1 MTAAP
6 RAFRSATALVLL
18 VGVVASA
25 TVSLVL
31 GPAAAAQSAQSA
43 VTKRAEPAA
52 RGVGPAVSTVP
63 INQSDTR
70 VAVGAEPDGT
80 AVTLDVTV
88 LAPSDG
94 QRHPAVL
101 LAHGFGG
108 SKDDLIER
116 GRLLATRGYVVAAYT
131 ARGFGQSG
139 GRVHLSDPAFE
150 VKDAQLLIDAL
161 AARPDVQLDRPGD
174 PRVGVAG
181 ASYGGALALMLA
193 GVDRRIDTVAA
204 AITWNDL
211 ANALFPQALPPHGG
225 MTSPAALGTEPPAG
239 VAQRRWVSTFFSTA
253 LTRAPGTPASSA
265 PAANSPTANSPTVG
279 SPARRAVAGSAPTQ
293 VADPLTCGRFDP
305 QVCALILEAS
315 TTGRPTPALTSL
327 LRAHS
332 PAPTLSQVTAPTL
345 LMQGLRDSLFGLA
358 EADATARA
366 LAQAGTPV
374 AVRWFD
380 GGHDGGSVPADEDTL
395 IPWLDRQLRGSSTS
409 ARPGFSTVIPATR
422 RGDADRT
429 LSSPAYPGSGG
440 IVVSERTTALAPA
453 EAGSTGWLLSPPGG
467 EPAALTVLPGGGV
480 SEALASVGAGVGY
493 RLAALPGQSLAF
505 DTPPAE
511 QAGISVGSPRLT
523 LNLTST
529 ARDATLFLSLWRL
542 SASGP
547 TSARPLVAPIRVAT
561 TPGQPVRVEVALP
574 AGVYDQEK
582 SSRWRVLIS
591 STQSGFA
598 VPTDARRYRVELAD
612 AVLRWPTVPQATT
625 STPADEVDREVVVSA
640 AVLVGLVALV
650 LGLAGWTAWRR
661 SRGDRRGTRAD
672 LAEVP
677 LAVEGLVKT
686 YRDGHRA
693 VDEVSWRAERGQVV
707 GLLGPNGAGKTTTLR
722 MVMGLIR
729 PDQGAI
735 HVLGEPVHADS
746 PVLARVGALIEG
758 PGFLPHLTGRE
769 NLRAYWQ
776 ATGRPLDEAHLEEAL
791 DVAALSDALER
802 PVRSY
807 SHGMRQRL
815 GIAQAMLGRPEVLI
829 LDEPTNG
836 LDPPQI
842 AAMRP
847 ILRDYAATG
856 RTVVVSS
863 HLLAEVEAT
872 CTHVVV
878 MHRGQVILA
887 GPVAE
892 LLDSSHETL
901 IGLAVDCDAAAVAE
915 RLRVSAAHDEVQ
927 VETDGGQ
934 ACLAITS
941 PATRDQIIRDV
952 LAAGGQI
959 EWVRGR
965 RHLEDVFLG
974 VIAASDAGRDGS
986 PRSLREVRPR

>member
-1 MTAAP
+1 M
-6 RAFRSATALVLL
+6 
-18 VGVVASA
+18 
-25 TVSLVL
+25 
-31 GPAAAAQSAQSA
+31 
-43 VTKRAEPAA
+43 
-52 RGVGPAVSTVP
+52 VP
-63 INQSDTR
+63 IVQTDTR
-70 VAVGAEPDGT
+70 VAAGAEPDGT
-80 AVTLDVTV
+80 VVTLDVTI

-94 QRHPAVL
+94 QRHPALL

-108 SKDDLIER
+108 SKNDLIER
-116 GRLLATRGYVVAAYT
+116 ARQLATRGYVVLAYT

-139 GRVHLSDPAFE
+139 GRVHLSDPAYE
-150 VKDAQLLIDAL
+150 VKDAQLLIDTL
-161 AARPDVQLDRPGD
+161 AARPDVQLDRTGD

-181 ASYGGALALMLA
+181 ASYGAALALMVA
-193 GVDRRIDTVAA
+193 GYDRRIDAVVA

-211 ANALFPQALPPHGG
+211 ANALFPQSLSPPGG
-225 MTSPAALGTEPPAG
+225 MTSPAALLPDPPAG
-239 VAQRRWVSTFFSTA
+239 VVQRRWVSTFFSAA
-253 LTRAPGTPASSA
+253 LTRVPSDPAPVGRALASTA
-265 PAANSPTANSPTVG
+265 PADTALGEPAN
-279 SPARRAVAGSAPTQ
+279 
-293 VADPLTCGRFDP
+293 PLTCGRFDP
-305 QVCALILEAS
+305 QVCALILAAS
-315 TTGRPTPALTSL
+315 ATGRPTPALTSL

-332 PAPTLSQVTAPTL
+332 PAPTLSRVRAPTL
-345 LMQGLRDSLFGLA
+345 LVQGLRDSLFGLA

-366 LAQAGTPV
+366 LAQAGTAV

-380 GGHDGGSVPADEDTL
+380 GGHDGGSVPSDEDTL
-395 IPWLDRQLRGSSTS
+395 IPWLDRHLRGSTSS
-409 ARPGFSTVIPATR
+409 ARPGFVTVIPATR
-422 RGDADRT
+422 RGEADRT
-429 LSSPAYPGSGG
+429 LSSAAYPGTAAVNMG
-440 IVVSERTTALAPA
+440 ERTTPLGPA
-453 EAGSTGWLLSPPGG
+453 ESESAGWLLSPPGG
-467 EPAALTVLPGGGV
+467 EPAALTVLPGAGV
-480 SEALASVGAGVGY
+480 SDVLAGVSGGAGVGY
-493 RLAALPGQSLAF
+493 RLAALPGQSVAF
-505 DTPPAE
+505 DTPPVQ
-511 QAGISVGSPRLT
+511 QAGISVGSPRVT
-523 LNLTST
+523 LNVTST
-529 ARDATLFLSLWRL
+529 ARDATLFLSLWRI
-542 SASGP
+542 SANGP
-547 TSARPLVAPIRVAT
+547 TNPRPLVAPVRIT
-561 TPGQPVRVEVALP
+561 TIPGQPVRVEVALP
-574 AGVYDQEK
+574 AGVYEQEQ
-582 SSRWRVLIS
+582 SSRWRVLVS

-598 VPTDARRYRVELAD
+598 VPTDARRYRVELVD
-612 AVLRWPTVPQATT
+612 GLLRWPTVPQATS
-625 STPADEVDREVVVSA
+625 STTADQVDREVVLGA
-640 AVLVGLVALV
+640 GVLAGLVVAV

-661 SRGDRRGTRAD
+661 SRGDRRDTRAE

-693 VDEVSWRAERGQVV
+693 VDAVSWRAERGQVV

-729 PDQGAI
+729 PDHGAI

-769 NLRAYWQ
+769 NLRAFWR
-776 ATGRPLDEAHLEEAL
+776 ATGRPLDEAYLEEAL

-901 IGLAVDCDAAAVAE
+901 VGLTAGGDAAAVADQ
-915 RLRVSAAHDEVQ
+915 LRDGSAHHEVK
-927 VETDGGQ
+927 VEAEGDQ
-934 ACLAITS
+934 PCLAITS
-941 PATRDQIIRDV
+941 QAPRDQIIRDV
-952 LAAGGQI
+952 LAAGGRI

-974 VIAASDAGRDGS
+974 VIAASDAGREGA
-986 PRSLREVRPR
+986 PTSLREVRPR